1 VEHVN
6 RLRIGALSVAL
17 LISVVQCWWSDGAQ
31 AQSVQS
37 APRIAVVLAGPS
49 PHSGEVMNS
58 TDHRQRIMT
67 QDQQSFGPLTP
78 YIGVW
83 TGTGI
88 DTVPD
93 GKGGSTRTPFIQQ
106 VTLEAI
112 PQLTYG
118 SQTVRALRYSC
129 LDWAIDDKSQPAT
142 MVPVFEENGYFI
154 WIPEKDS
161 IVLQVSNPRGLS
173 ILASGR
179 PKPDGSFTVTTQ
191 GSDDGVLVTGYL
203 HSFANAVGYEASVEL
218 LNSETLRYSNDTLL
232 KLPDGSIFHQTDVTT
247 LKRY

>member
-1 VEHVN
+1 MEHAN
-6 RLRIGALSVAL
+6 RLRTGVLWVTL
-17 LISVVQCWWSDGAQ
+17 LVSVVQCWWCDGTQ

-37 APRIAVVLAGPS
+37 AQRIAIGLVGPS
-49 PHSGEVMNS
+49 PQIGQVMY
-58 TDHRQRIMT
+58 TTGHRVRIKT
-67 QDQQSFGPLTP
+67 QEQQSFGPLTP
-78 YIGVW
+78 LIGAW

-112 PQLTYG
+112 PLLTYG

-129 LDWAIDDKSQPAT
+129 LDWAIDDKSKPAA
-142 MVPVFEENGYFI
+142 MLPVFEENGYFI
-154 WIPEKDS
+154 WIPEKNS
-161 IVLQVSNPRGLS
+161 VVLQVSNPRGLS
-173 ILASGR
+173 ILAGGR

-191 GSDDGVLVTGYL
+191 GSDGGVLVTGYL
-203 HSFANAVGYEASVEL
+203 RPFANVVGYETSVEL
-218 LNSETLRYSNDTLL
+218 LNSETFRYSNDTLL